1 MDGVSVTINGKPA
14 YVYFISPTQLN
25 VLSPDDATQGPVSV
39 QVTTAQVKSN
49 VVNAAEAALSP
60 ALFTF
65 SQQGGK
71 YVAVVRADGAYL
83 GPANLI
89 AGVATVPAKPGD
101 IILLFGT
108 GFGPTTPPVQI
119 GQVINSAPLANQ
131 VTVRIG
137 GVTANAQFAGIVT
150 PGLCQFNVVVPDVPN
165 GDNAVSI
172 EVSGSSSRANA
183 FLTIQR

>member
-1 MDGVSVTINGKPA
+1 MYRWVLNALFTLVVSV
-14 YVYFISPTQLN
+14 SL
-25 VLSPDDATQGPVSV
+25 LAT
-39 QVTTAQVKSN
+39 AR
-49 VVNAAEAALSP
+49 AP

-65 SQQGGK
+65 NPQGGK
-71 YVAVVRADGAYL
+71 YVAAVRADGAYL
-83 GPANLI
+83 APANLI
-89 AGVATVPAKPGD
+89 TGLATVPAKPGD
-101 IILLFGT
+101 TILLFGT

-137 GVTANAQFAGIVT
+137 GVAAITQFAGIVS

-165 GDNAVSI
+165 GDNAVSVEI
-172 EVSGSSSRANA
+172 GGSASQANA